1 MDSISSDYL
10 RYFLYPLGVSLDIYE
25 GQITALLGHNGA
37 GKSTLIAALTGMLP
51 ATGGSAYVYGNS
63 IRIAEDMD
71 KIRRMIGTIISLL
84 DVSNFEILQGWISV

>member
-1 MDSISSDYL
+1 MHAFFS
-10 RYFLYPLGVSLDIYE
+10 GVSLDVYE

-51 ATGGSAYVYGNS
+51 ATSGSAYIYGHS

-71 KIRRMIGTIISLL
+71 KIRGMIGKTSARDIKVFNAFCYFPCKGLL
-84 DVSNFEILQGWISV
+84 